1 MTQIFNDVMWSNEP
15 NAHSTMF
22 KDDKRPA
29 DEGKRSTI
37 PGPAK
42 PAVLKTPEASPTSS
56 PSLSE
61 RSHDDLV
68 PYLEETSV
76 EEVSGLDE
84 DVSGISSLADIS
96 EASVVCS
103 VSSSSTDWNGPG
115 PIPMDD
121 SVEVFLAK
129 CLSEG
134 DIVNVSTSDD
144 CEDNLGKGQA
154 SVPELME
161 T

>member
-1 MTQIFNDVMWSNEP
+1 MTQIFNNVMWSNEP
-15 NAHSTMF
+15 NAHSKLA
-22 KDDKRPA
+22 KDDQRPA
-29 DEGKRSTI
+29 DEGRRSTI

-42 PAVLKTPEASPTSS
+42 PAVIKTQEVTPTRSPT
-56 PSLSE
+56 LSE
-61 RSHDDLV
+61 RSHEELD

-76 EEVSGLDE
+76 EDVSGLDG
-84 DVSGISSLADIS
+84 DVSGVSSLANIS
-96 EASVVCS
+96 VYT